1 MKANSKHVCF
11 FQDGNQMHLL
21 LLCPLFTLVH
31 HLIPG
36 GFAAQTGCTGLHT
49 LECSLLKVEHLLKME
64 NKRGP
69 NSPLEAPA
77 TPPLQWG
84 CSVWMQ
90 PELHRWARRWPKPRC
105 QYSPGVELDWIR
117 SHLSCSHAEK
127 SQMTSDFSCE
137 QIGRSGLVKQEGRV
151 SDLAG
156 CPLIL
161 HFKGQSMILL
171 NSVSVCSQFS

>member
-1 MKANSKHVCF
+1 
-11 FQDGNQMHLL
+11 MHLL

-77 TPPLQWG
+77 TPPLQ
-84 CSVWMQ
+84 
-90 PELHRWARRWPKPRC
+90 
-105 QYSPGVELDWIR
+105 
-117 SHLSCSHAEK
+117 
-127 SQMTSDFSCE
+127 
-137 QIGRSGLVKQEGRV
+137 
-151 SDLAG
+151 
-156 CPLIL
+156 
-161 HFKGQSMILL
+161 
-171 NSVSVCSQFS
+171 